1 MLEDHYERT
10 PDETGGEGED
20 KRPAKGARSAGY
32 SSPSI
37 VARRHRILNET
48 RKMIGEVGIANLSMD
63 DVAKRANVAKRTL
76 YNAFQ
81 SKEHLIASAIS
92 KYFEDYATQIDFST
106 EEASLDRMIERLA
119 MVARRNLSIRNYTR
133 ALMNVYFSSDVDPE
147 IRQAIYEIASKS
159 HEPWVR
165 ELDRKRQLQPWV
177 DPDEL
182 VAALV
187 RIRYATAHAWAEGLI
202 PHDQLVSEAVRC
214 FLTYMA
220 GATTGSARKQIIAAL
235 SHLDDLPVLQASKA
249 EAISSP
255 S

>member
-1 MLEDHYERT
+1 MLDDT
-10 PDETGGEGED
+10 PDGSLDSADSEPAG
-20 KRPAKGARSAGY
+20 KRPAKGPRSAGY

-92 KYFEDYATQIDFST
+92 KYFEDYASQIDYST
-106 EEASLDRMIERLA
+106 EEETLERMIERLA
-119 MVARRNLSIRNYTR
+119 IVARRNMSIRNYTR
-133 ALMNVYFSSDVDPE
+133 ALMDVYFSSDVDPE
-147 IRQAIYEIASKS
+147 IRQAIHDIASKS

-165 ELDRKRQLQPWV
+165 TLDRKRQLQPWV
-177 DPDEL
+177 EADSL
-182 VAALV
+182 VVDLV
-187 RIRYATAHAWAEGLI
+187 RLRYATAHAWAEGLI
-202 PHDQLVSEAVRC
+202 PHDRLVHEALRC

-220 GATTGSARKQIIAAL
+220 GATTGTTRKQIVEAL
-235 SHLDDLPVLQASKA
+235 TNLEDLPVVKA
-249 EAISSP
+249 IR
-255 S
+255 